1 MRTLLL
7 GGLSLLAAG
16 CQAPPPAPPPAMSD
30 AQKAACM
37 RGVIATD
44 LQGLP
49 RLTPASA
56 RAMGERAAGQCGYEA
71 GQDLESA
78 TAEGAGFA
86 TQLQVAL
93 NRRRIVAVNGDLAAS
108 PREEAARPPTREQ
121 EIQEA
126 RELYAACIR
135 DNAISLARATT
146 ESAIVV
152 AEAAGGACA
161 VDRARLAQ
169 LGGARL
175 QEDMDRLNRPIALN
189 TIIRARAAAPAS
201 QGAPPARP

>member
-16 CQAPPPAPPPAMSD
+16 CQAPPPPPPPAMSD
-30 AQKAACM
+30 AQKVACM
-37 RGVIATD
+37 RGIIATD

-71 GQDLESA
+71 GHDLESA

-93 NRRRIVAVNGDLAAS
+93 NRRRIVAINGDAPA
-108 PREEAARPPTREQ
+108 PREELARPPTREQ

-126 RELYAACIR
+126 REIYAACIR
-135 DNAISLARATT
+135 DNAVSLARATT

-189 TIIRARAAAPAS
+189 TIIRARAATAPVR
-201 QGAPPARP
+201 PATQ